1 MQSTERRRGIMK
13 LTFVHDGPLFYDKDG
28 NYYEFAYHELL
39 ERYSYL
45 ADDISFMMRTKP
57 ISGDRKF
64 TPVPK
69 AVKVISVPNFKSPK
83 TYFNLK
89 KEAEKIVEQQIKK
102 SDIVVLRSQSSIAQ
116 LSLPYIHKYNKPY
129 IIESVGCSWDSY
141 WNHGLLGKI
150 VAPYMYIKTKKAIG
164 EARYVY
170 YVTTKF
176 LQKRYPT
183 KGKTICC
190 SNVVL
195 DKLDEHTLEKRQKK
209 IETFNPKRKLIL
221 GTAAALDTRYKG
233 QEYVIRAL
241 KSLTEAGYNVEYRL
255 AGGMTGS
262 KPNSFLADLAKNQGV
277 SDKVVFCGSLASDQ
291 MAAYYDALDIYVQP
305 SKQEGLPRAVIE
317 AMSRGCPVIG
327 TRIAGIPELV
337 QKELLFKKGSTE
349 ELVKALNRALKADL
363 NRIAEEN
370 FNKAKEYEK
379 NKLIEKRERFY
390 DEFLSDIQNCK
401 E

>member
-1 MQSTERRRGIMK
+1 MK

-83 TYFNLK
+83 TYFTMK
-89 KEAEKIVEQQIKK
+89 RRAEQIVEQQIKN

-116 LSLPYIHKYNKPY
+116 LALPYIHTYQKPY

-141 WNHGLLGKI
+141 WNHGLLGKM
-150 VAPYMYIKTKKAIG
+150 VAPYMYMKTKMAIA
-164 EARYVY
+164 EAKYVY
-170 YVTTKF
+170 YVTTEF
-176 LQKRYPT
+176 LQRRYPT
-183 KGKTICC
+183 KGKTVCC

-195 DKLDEHTLEKRQKK
+195 NKLDERILSARLDKIKK
-209 IETFNPKRKLIL
+209 FNPTKKLVL

-233 QEYVIRAL
+233 HEYVIRAL
-241 KSLTEAGYNVEYRL
+241 KSLISAGYNVEYRL
-255 AGGMTGS
+255 AGGLTGS
-262 KPNSFLADLAKNQGV
+262 KPNSFLEDLAREENV
-277 SDKVVFCGSLASDQ
+277 LDRVIFCGSLSSDQ
-291 MAAYYDALDIYVQP
+291 MAAYYDSLDIYVQP

-317 AMSRGCPVIG
+317 AMSRGCPAIG
-327 TRIAGIPELV
+327 TNIAGIPELI
-337 QKELLFKKGSTE
+337 QNEFLFKKGSTK
-349 ELVKALNRALKADL
+349 ELIDALDRILKKDL
-363 NRIAEEN
+363 SKIAEEN
-370 FNKAKEYEK
+370 FNKAKEYERD
-379 NKLIEKRERFY
+379 KLVRRRERFY
-390 DEFLSDIQNCK
+390 DEFLCDIQK
-401 E
+401 AKK